1 MTEHAFEAAVTIAA
15 PPQTVWSILT
25 DAADYPNWDSGVT
38 SVEGTIGPEKT
49 ITVHA
54 AINPGRTFP
63 VKVTEFVEPASMK
76 WTGGMP
82 LGLFIGERTF
92 TLTPRADGQTE
103 FSMREE
109 YHGPFTA
116 MIWGSIPDLQPSF
129 AQFANGLKARAE
141 QNAA

>member
-1 MTEHAFEAAVTIAA
+1 MSEHAFEAAVTIAA
-15 PPQTVWSILT
+15 PAETIWSILT

-38 SVEGTIGPEKT
+38 SVDGTIAANET
-49 ITVHA
+49 LTVHA

-63 VKVTEFVEPASMK
+63 VKVTELLEPVSMK

-82 LGLFIGERTF
+82 MGLFVGERTF
-92 TLTPRADGQTE
+92 TLTPRADGQTQ
-103 FSMREE
+103 FDMREE

-141 QNAA
+141 KTA